1 MPLVFG
7 QLIYTS
13 FPKTGFQL
21 LASQGIPKEI
31 EQFFLEKIVHCYWD
45 VYHPPEAGYR
55 AVYLQGRDRQRNL
68 FGWLYNR
75 GRDDLGRS
83 DIPYFLCYYL
93 EESIEPTHLNYI
105 FNCLQKGPLSV
116 IDFKNNASIQLEP
129 IEIANLWNYQP
140 AAEGIEISFELQQ
153 KIHVQLQQNQ
163 LLNLFVP
170 QYKQEKIEEDDDN
183 TLQYFS
189 NISIPNNLIKQQ
201 LDTERADAIL
211 QELIST
217 NQAIKGAVLVSPEGQ
232 LLSKAYGIESNSAL
246 ALAGI
251 ILYLA
256 KNARDEFN
264 DRLVS
269 KITLQSKEGE
279 TISLLTCNSELFIML
294 KTSDSI
300 DESLQKKIDAIG
312 LHLETKST

>member
-21 LASQGIPKEI
+21 LASPGIPQEI

-45 VYHPPEAGYR
+45 VYHPPEAGYK

-75 GRDDLGRS
+75 GRDDFGRS

-93 EESIEPTHLNYI
+93 EELLELTHLNYI

-116 IDFKNNASIQLEP
+116 IDFKNHAPIQLKP

-153 KIHVQLQQNQ
+153 QIHVQLQQNQ

-170 QYKQEKIEEDDDN
+170 QHKQEKIELEDDS

-201 LDTERADAIL
+201 VDTERAEAIL
-211 QELIST
+211 QKLMAT
-217 NQAIKGAVLVSPEGQ
+217 NQAIRGAVLVSPEGQ

-251 ILYLA
+251 MLYLA
-256 KNARDEFN
+256 KSARDEFN
-264 DRLVS
+264 DRSVL
-269 KITLQSKEGE
+269 KITLQSNEGE
-279 TISLLTCNSELFIML
+279 TISLLTCNSELFIIL
-294 KTSDSI
+294 KTRNSI
-300 DESLQKKIDAIG
+300 DELLQKQIDSIG
-312 LHLETKST
+312 WQLKTKLT